1 MPNNDETADWAR
13 YDPVAGRLTLTVH
26 VQPNARQSAI
36 AGRHGDAL
44 KIRVAAPASDN
55 RANDALIAFI
65 AQTLGLPGAAVT
77 IRHGATSRRKIVAIA
92 PVDAGAALRL
102 LAGAR

>member
-1 MPNNDETADWAR
+1 MQAHDETADWAR
-13 YDPVAGRLTLTVH
+13 YDPAACRLTLTVH
-26 VQPNARQSAI
+26 VQPNARRSGI

-44 KIRVAAPASDN
+44 KIRIAAPASNN

-65 AQTLGLPGAAVT
+65 AGCLALPRSAVT
-77 IRHGATSRRKIVAIA
+77 IRQGSTSRRKVVAIA

-102 LAGAR
+102 LSSTR